1 MPDND
6 DDLSAPTYIKGGEP
20 TAEFEQDSADL
31 IYEFKSSNDASSGL
45 KNKLLSRISEENTSR
60 EMSTV

>member
-6 DDLSAPTYIKGGEP
+6 DDLSAPTYCKGGEP